1 MKEITN
7 GIGTKSLKNNQ
18 KNNHRQVENLKMFL
32 QWKITQ
38 QEEQKQPNAVVRFF
52 DNINLFNLVQLN
64 IFYNFANY
72 EKCK

>member
-1 MKEITN
+1 M
-7 GIGTKSLKNNQ
+7 
-18 KNNHRQVENLKMFL
+18 ENLKMFL